1 MKENP
6 EELAV
11 TENGWKYKENFEAV
25 FKESC
30 ERDSI
35 PFDKIDLQ
43 QNVLRIGVKRNR
55 PVMKKPKVA
64 AHVPKRREMARANKH
79 LVR

>member
-1 MKENP
+1 LKENP
-6 EELAV
+6 EELSV
-11 TENGWKYKENFEAV
+11 TENGWNYKKKIEF
-25 FKESC
+25 FLKESS

-43 QNVLRIGVKRNR
+43 QNVLRIGVKRDR

-64 AHVPKRREMARANKH
+64 AYVPKRREMGKANK
-79 LVR
+79 RPNC